1 MAAPAGKL
9 CWMVSEALKKVFI
22 VDDSPIVR
30 ERLVSM
36 ISELPDVQIIG
47 QAGVPFDAIAAIEEL
62 KPDFV
67 VLDISLPGGNGMQ
80 VLESIKSKKPAPQ
93 VIMLT
98 NFAFEAY
105 RRRCV
110 QLGADYF
117 FDKSNEFE
125 KVMEVLRDESGKDP
139 QHRVAFGD

>member
-1 MAAPAGKL
+1 
-9 CWMVSEALKKVFI
+9 MVSEAVKKVFI

-36 ISELPDVQIIG
+36 ISELPAVQIIG
-47 QAGVPFDAIAAIEEL
+47 QAGFAFEAIAAIEEL

-67 VLDISLPGGNGMQ
+67 VLDISLPGGSGME
-80 VLESIKSKKPAPQ
+80 VLESIKGKTPAPR

-98 NFAFEAY
+98 NFAFEQY
-105 RRRCV
+105 RQRCI

-125 KVMEVLRDESGKDP
+125 KVMEILRD
-139 QHRVAFGD
+139 

>member
-1 MAAPAGKL
+1 
-9 CWMVSEALKKVFI
+9 MVSEADKKVFI

-36 ISELPDVQIIG
+36 ISELPDVEVIG
-47 QAGVPFDAIAAIEEL
+47 QAGLPLEAIAAIEEL

-80 VLESIKSKKPAPQ
+80 VLERIKARNPALR

-98 NFAFEAY
+98 NFAFEQY
-105 RRRCV
+105 RRRCAE
-110 QLGADYF
+110 LGADYF
-117 FDKSNEFE
+117 FD
-125 KVMEVLRDESGKDP
+125 
-139 QHRVAFGD
+139 